1 MLNQTVN
8 IIEKT
13 LEQIKI
19 VNDEVMRENT
29 MLKEHLES
37 KDIYVDI

>member
-13 LEQIKI
+13 LEQMKI